1 MNIGI
6 LLLAAASAFTSNH
19 PEAAYPNDAAPLVS
33 AGPYTEF
40 FSEVQRRLHQ
50 AGFDA
55 GPVNG
60 DFGPK
65 TQAALTQYQISLNL
79 PASGALDGLTL
90 LALDLQRPDIR

>member
-6 LLLAAASAFTSNH
+6 LLLAAATAFTSNH
-19 PEAAYPNDAAPLVS
+19 PEQAYPNDAPPLVS
-33 AGPYTEF
+33 EGPYSEF
-40 FSEVQRRLHQ
+40 ISEVQRKLHQ

-65 TQAALTQYQISLNL
+65 TQTALGQYQISQNI
-79 PASGALDGLTL
+79 PASGALDDLTL
-90 LALDLQRPDIR
+90 AALELKRPTAP